1 MRSTGKLKTRLA
13 RGVALAALAV
23 AVAGPAALSP
33 STALAAEPFLG
44 QLSYFAFNFA
54 PKGWTTCDGQVM
66 AIAQNQALFSLLGT
80 TYGGNGVNT
89 FQLPDMRGRAPIHS
103 DGSPYTLGQTGG
115 TENTTLLTSNLP
127 PHVHSVGGTV
137 PVGGTITASLNAS
150 PTNGNT
156 HDAAGNSLAPG
167 GARVRNFQTGA
178 PNVAMSA
185 GSVAVDTSG
194 VSVQGPAGTGNA
206 GGSQPFNHMPPY
218 LVLNCSIALVG
229 IFPSRN

>member
-80 TYGGNGVNT
+80 TFGGNGVNT

-115 TENTTLLTSNLP
+115 TENTT
-127 PHVHSVGGTV
+127 
-137 PVGGTITASLNAS
+137 PVTA
-150 PTNGNT
+150 
-156 HDAAGNSLAPG
+156 
-167 GARVRNFQTGA
+167 
-178 PNVAMSA
+178 
-185 GSVAVDTSG
+185 
-194 VSVQGPAGTGNA
+194 
-206 GGSQPFNHMPPY
+206 
-218 LVLNCSIALVG
+218 
-229 IFPSRN
+229 